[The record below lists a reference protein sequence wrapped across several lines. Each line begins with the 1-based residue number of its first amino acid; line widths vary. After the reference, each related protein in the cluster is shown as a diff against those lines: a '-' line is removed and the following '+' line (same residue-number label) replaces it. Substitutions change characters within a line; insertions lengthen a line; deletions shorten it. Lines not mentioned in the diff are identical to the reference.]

1 MAESKERKPRRRNSA
16 PARFEHDAAW
26 SECAA
31 WPRSPKDQWERKSE
45 RWAREKHRSSTAGL
59 FNSYATTN
67 PNRLNHAEVT
77 ELLTDLNYG
86 KPVHSDVVRYMMA
99 KVSSRSDESTVDI
112 DQMQTLITNFKKSA
126 QRSRELEPMMQKYDE
141 DNKGHLTKAEV
152 ATMLMELNEGRPVEE
167 YVVEWVF
174 EESDILDNGV
184 ITLFELPRVVTFW
197 ECRKS
202 MRGRSKEPRAARKSC
217 AVQ

>member
-1 MAESKERKPRRRNSA
+1 MATLSEGSVGAKVREVGQGEASKQHRGPLQQLRNHEPQQAQPRK
-16 PARFEHDAAW
+16 
-26 SECAA
+26 
-31 WPRSPKDQWERKSE
+31 
-45 RWAREKHRSSTAGL
+45 
-59 FNSYATTN
+59 
-67 PNRLNHAEVT
+67 VT

-126 QRSRELEPMMQKYDE
+126 QRSRELEPMMQKPMMQKYDQ

-152 ATMLMELNEGRPVEE
+152 ATMLMELNKGRPVEE

-202 MRGRSKEPRAARKSC
+202 
-217 AVQ
+217 